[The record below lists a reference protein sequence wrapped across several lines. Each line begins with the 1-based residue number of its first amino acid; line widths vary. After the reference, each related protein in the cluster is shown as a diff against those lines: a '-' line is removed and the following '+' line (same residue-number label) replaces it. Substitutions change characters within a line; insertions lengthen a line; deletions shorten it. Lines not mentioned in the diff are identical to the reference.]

1 MEVKD
6 FLTWDLLIDFCS
18 ELKDLI
24 QSLVNS
30 NRINLAE
37 KIGKTF
43 LFFEAQ
49 SIGKIYVN
57 HISRPSASKFH

>member
-18 ELKDLI
+18 DLKDLI

-37 KIGKTF
+37 KIED
-43 LFFEAQ
+43 L
-49 SIGKIYVN
+49 SVL
-57 HISRPSASKFH
+57 